1 MSDEHTRPIPA
12 SEPPSSESEST
23 SADGSNPDT
32 TAVDHAPVVDD
43 ADTVATSTDHA
54 GRRAVD
60 SEAASEPTGTS
71 PAAVTPAPGKKS
83 SPLRS
88 LGRFAREIVIVVV
101 IALVASALL
110 RAFVVQAF
118 FVPSGS
124 MLPEIQLHDRILV
137 SRIGDIDRGEVV
149 VFEDPGDWIP
159 ANEEAAPPTGIRKG
173 LEWIGVLPASGHEHL
188 VKRVIGMP
196 GDRVVC
202 CKGGKLTINGE
213 AVDESDFLF
222 QGDNRADN
230 LSFDVV
236 VPADHIFVLG
246 DHRYVSGDSSRKIQC
261 GDPESGF
268 VPMDLVTGR
277 AFAVVWPRE
286 NIHKLSVPDAYDD
299 VPAGQDPAPQEGVV
313 TIAQDQRCSATEAP

>member
-1 MSDEHTRPIPA
+1 MSDEHERPIP
-12 SEPPSSESEST
+12 SSPSSPAPAGPPAPQPASAPAPSSGPVGGPDSTAVDGTPVPT
-23 SADGSNPDT
+23 SADGRRSS
-32 TAVDHAPVVDD
+32 D
-43 ADTVATSTDHA
+43 ASTPNE
-54 GRRAVD
+54 G
-60 SEAASEPTGTS
+60 AASNHSAKP
-71 PAAVTPAPGKKS
+71 PPKKRS
-83 SPLRS
+83 ALTTIGHVLR
-88 LGRFAREIVIVVV
+88 EVVIVVV
-101 IALVASALL
+101 VALVASALL

-196 GDRVVC
+196 GDHVVC
-202 CKGGKLTINGE
+202 CKNGKLVINGVE
-213 AVDESDFLF
+213 VDESDFLF
-222 QGDNRADN
+222 QGAKRADN
-230 LSFDVV
+230 YSFDVV

-246 DHRYVSGDSSRKIQC
+246 DHRYVSGDSSRRLTC
-261 GDPESGF
+261 TDPNAGF

-277 AFAVVWPRE
+277 AFAVVWPRQ
-286 NIHKLSVPDAYDD
+286 NIHKLGVPDAYDD
-299 VPAGQDPAPQEGVV
+299 VPPGQDPPPETGVV
-313 TIAQDQRCSATEAP
+313 TSVQGEKCANAEAP